1 MLRQAQTAKQNTPN
15 TSFGKDDMS
24 TAEETSVSSGTVDLE
39 ELRNE
44 QCMLREFISDWCSR
58 QEQRYYALEQG
69 HVFRQPKGPQ
79 QQPSH
84 DEQGSQQSHCPPH
97 PQWNPPK
104 FVANG
109 FQQSQQTQGASQVLG
124 LSSDQVGQGISH
136 GEAVKLSPQQPALL
150 DEGTSECP
158 GVAMVYRSE
167 MSCPSHWDRAETDE
181 SLQHRQQWTNHLKH
195 QVSKELRR
203 QSSKRRI
210 GIEPSPCLVSL
221 VENWLVQTTCAVVIL
236 ANAAFIGY
244 TSDVAMKLLLQEEES
259 GHDPAW
265 WRHFNTAF
273 TCFYAVEISL
283 RVAAYRWSFV
293 TGEDKN
299 WNALDTVLLV
309 FAVME
314 ASAGND
320 RGGTSTMRVL
330 KGLRMFR
337 VLRVIRVLRFFRD
350 LRLMV
355 CSIMQSLGSLC
366 WAMLLLL
373 VIMFL
378 FTTLFMQGIIIYLN
392 DNPGDIN
399 HLREGSKT
407 WYGSI
412 WTTMYTLLAAI
423 TGGIDWQEAVVPLD
437 HISELYRGVWSFYVM
452 FVVLGVLN
460 VLTGIFVERA
470 CELSGLDRD
479 LVVQSEMKRNE
490 SFLVEMKCIFEE
502 ADEDR
507 SGTITWQEFKKY
519 MENPRI
525 QAYFAT
531 KQLDAFDARSLFE
544 LFSQDHAEEIGIEE
558 FVIGCQ
564 RLKGMAR
571 SVDLLAVLREA
582 RETKRVMKALLRRID
597 PNMDATIKGD
607 LLGFQRSFTAL
618 ASEGSEA
625 TTIHQQCVS
634 RPVQSSPMKVQCDI

>member
-1 MLRQAQTAKQNTPN
+1 
-15 TSFGKDDMS
+15 
-24 TAEETSVSSGTVDLE
+24 
-39 ELRNE
+39 
-44 QCMLREFISDWCSR
+44 
-58 QEQRYYALEQG
+58 
-69 HVFRQPKGPQ
+69 
-79 QQPSH
+79 
-84 DEQGSQQSHCPPH
+84 
-97 PQWNPPK
+97 
-104 FVANG
+104 
-109 FQQSQQTQGASQVLG
+109 
-124 LSSDQVGQGISH
+124 
-136 GEAVKLSPQQPALL
+136 
-150 DEGTSECP
+150 
-158 GVAMVYRSE
+158 
-167 MSCPSHWDRAETDE
+167 
-181 SLQHRQQWTNHLKH
+181 
-195 QVSKELRR
+195 
-203 QSSKRRI
+203 
-210 GIEPSPCLVSL
+210 
-221 VENWLVQTTCAVVIL
+221 
-236 ANAAFIGY
+236 
-244 TSDVAMKLLLQEEES
+244 
-259 GHDPAW
+259 
-265 WRHFNTAF
+265 
-273 TCFYAVEISL
+273 
-283 RVAAYRWSFV
+283 
-293 TGEDKN
+293 
-299 WNALDTVLLV
+299 
-309 FAVME
+309 
-314 ASAGND
+314 
-320 RGGTSTMRVL
+320 
-330 KGLRMFR
+330 
-337 VLRVIRVLRFFRD
+337 
-350 LRLMV
+350 
-355 CSIMQSLGSLC
+355 
-366 WAMLLLL
+366 
-373 VIMFL
+373 
-378 FTTLFMQGIIIYLN
+378 MQGIML
-392 DNPGDIN
+392 
-399 HLREGSKT
+399 HLQEFPEEITILRVGTGS
-407 WYGSI
+407 WYGSV

-437 HISELYRGVWSFYVM
+437 HISRLYRGLWSFYVV
-452 FVVLGVLN
+452 FVVIGVLN